1 MVKYLYYSAICLLV
15 LNGCKES
22 GPKTDLTEAALIP
35 KPQSVEASG
44 RAFFLN
50 AETIVFVESSNTDLV
65 SVAQRLV
72 SQINMATGFTNG
84 IRTVEEAP
92 ESGIYLE
99 IPNNRRWMNEDA
111 YSITIAEELITI
123 SAPGAVG
130 AFNAVQTLAQL
141 VPFEKADEY
150 IIPTGVIGDS
160 PLFGWRGAMLDVAR
174 HFFSVEDVK
183 RYIDLISYYKI
194 NKLHL
199 HLTDD
204 QGWRIEIKSWPNLA
218 LHGGSTEVGGGDGG
232 YYTQEE
238 YKDIVAYAQSRFVTI
253 IPEIDLPGHI
263 NSALASYG
271 ELNGGTIVPEEGR
284 VVMSNPVL
292 GGKAKPTELY
302 TGIEVGWSTLRLEK
316 PETFRF
322 VKDVIRELSEITPGP
337 YIHIGGDEAH
347 VTKKEDYIK
356 FINRFKDIVKENG
369 KIMIGWEEIGQASID
384 GESIAQYWNNDEY
397 VTMASSKGAKI
408 IMSPAKKVYLDMKYD
423 STTELGLNWANYV
436 EVDTAYLWD
445 PLRYAYELES
455 ERIIG
460 VEAPLWSETIETM
473 NDIEFLAFPRIIA
486 VAEVAWTPFES
497 RSWDSFSNRLSKHGS
512 RMQALGI
519 DYYRSPRI
527 GWDETR

>member
-1 MVKYLYYSAICLLV
+1 MVKKLGVAICCAMV
-15 LNGCKES
+15 LCGCSS

-35 KPQSVEASG
+35 KPQSVEATG
-44 RAFFLN
+44 AAFLLDKN
-50 AETIVFVESSNTDLV
+50 TIVYVETGYTDLV

-72 SQINMATGFTNG
+72 SQVNLVTGFTSEVQ
-84 IRTVEEAP
+84 TVDEAP
-92 ESGIYLE
+92 ESGIYFE
-99 IPNNRRWMNEDA
+99 MPDNIRWTNEDA
-111 YSITIAEELITI
+111 YFITITEELITI
-123 SAPGAVG
+123 SAPGAAG
-130 AFNAVQTLAQL
+130 AFNAVQTLIQL
-141 VPFEKADEY
+141 IPFQKADEY

-160 PLFGWRGAMLDVAR
+160 PLFSWRGAMLDVAR

-218 LHGGSTEVGGGDGG
+218 LHGGSTEVGGGNGG
-232 YYTQEE
+232 YYTQDE

-284 VVMSNPVL
+284 VIISNPVL

-322 VKDVIRELSEITPGP
+322 VEDVIRELSEMTPGP

-347 VTKKEDYIK
+347 VTKKEDYIE
-356 FINRFKDIVKENG
+356 FINRFRDIVKANG

-408 IMSPAKKVYLDMKYD
+408 IMSPAKKIYLDMKYD
-423 STTELGLNWANYV
+423 STTKLGLNWANYV

-445 PLRYAYELES
+445 PLRYAYELEP

-486 VAEVAWTPFES
+486 VAEVAWTPFEN
-497 RSWDSFSNRLSKHGS
+497 RSWDSFSRKLSKHGS
-512 RMQALGI
+512 RMKALGI
-519 DYYRSPRI
+519 DYYQSPRVN
-527 GWDETR
+527 WSAPK